1 MYTHIKSLN
10 TKKNPQYMALKIQVL
25 TWYRHKIV
33 AGLNVAVYCFVQNKM
48 YLKTRMYKPYCHLF
62 SD

>member
-1 MYTHIKSLN
+1 
-10 TKKNPQYMALKIQVL
+10 MALKIQVL
-25 TWYRHKIV
+25 TWYRHRIV
-33 AGLNVAVYCFVQNKM
+33 AGLNVAVYCLVQKKM